1 MIEKIYE
8 AAFNLWNRL
17 CTVAM
22 TLFTTSPT
30 EANGSVYTIAY
41 GLYNAITD
49 IAVPIAITFF
59 LIAIIQDVLATSPEQ
74 QVRRLFNDLLKFGVL
89 VAILANLWTIMGYI
103 MQIADG
109 VTDKFATSGTYS
121 LSVSSELKSIIRS
134 VENSKPDVEIKFK
147 TFGEDFA
154 EYMEELMDYLL
165 NLIVLFVAAVATF
178 AGILSAGLSLIN
190 SSYQRIIKP
199 LAIMPFSSITVAL
212 AAGTAEAKRTT
223 TSYLKTFFGFC
234 ISGAFMV
241 ICVKLGTAL
250 SDGLLSFNMASME
263 LIEKVLLISVQNAV
277 TPIMIA
283 GLVKATDSVIQRFF

>member
-17 CTVAM
+17 CTIAM

-30 EANGSVYTIAY
+30 SANGSVYTITY

-109 VTDKFATSGTYS
+109 ITDKFATSGTYS

-134 VENSKPDVEIKFK
+134 VENNKPDVEIKFK
-147 TFGEDFA
+147 TFGEDFM

-165 NLIVLFVAAVATF
+165 NLIVLFVASVATF

-212 AAGTAEAKRTT
+212 AAGTADAKRTT
-223 TSYLKTFFGFC
+223 TSYIKTFFGFC

-250 SDGLLSFNMASME
+250 SDGLLSFNMDSMD

-277 TPIMIA
+277 TPMMIA
-283 GLVKATDSVIQRFF
+283 GLVKSTDSVIQRFF